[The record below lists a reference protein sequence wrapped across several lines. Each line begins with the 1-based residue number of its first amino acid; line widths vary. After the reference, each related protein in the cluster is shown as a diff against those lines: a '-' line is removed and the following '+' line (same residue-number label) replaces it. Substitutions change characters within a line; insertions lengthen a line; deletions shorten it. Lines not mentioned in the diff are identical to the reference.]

1 MTPEP
6 EIRASAKAPA
16 APRLASL
23 DALRGADMLCI
34 LGLDAF
40 FHALRA
46 LFPQSGAARFL
57 AEQFSHKAWEGL
69 ALYDLIFPLFVFVA
83 GASMAFS
90 LEKKRSRGES
100 PARIVA
106 ELFRRA
112 ALLAL
117 IGFALQGGL
126 SFAFAETRFPS
137 VLALIGISGAL
148 GGTIAVLLRTPRRV
162 LAATL
167 ALSAAFAALQL
178 FGGDFTPENSL
189 NAKLDRLLLPG
200 KLHGGVFDPEGILC
214 VAGATVSV
222 LFGFLAGTLLRAEN
236 LAPRRKILVL
246 LAAGAALLLAA
257 WGADALGLP
266 VVKKLWTQSFVFAAA
281 GWSAL
286 LLALF
291 HLLFDVLPGVPA
303 LRAVAYFF
311 RVVGV
316 NALAIYA
323 LQWVFD
329 FFGLS
334 RLLFGG
340 VAGLCG
346 GAGTLVLVAGAI
358 LLKWLLLRALER
370 RKIFIKIG

>member
-6 EIRASAKAPA
+6 EIRAEAKTPA

-23 DALRGADMLCI
+23 DALRGADTLCI

-40 FHALRA
+40 FHALGA

-57 AEQFSHKAWEGL
+57 VGQFTHKAWEGL

-90 LEKKRSRGES
+90 LAKKRERGER
-100 PARIVA
+100 ATRIVA

-117 IGFALQGGL
+117 LGFALQGGL

-148 GGTIAVLLRTPRRV
+148 GGTLAVLLRTPRRV

-167 ALSAAFAALQL
+167 ALSAALAAAQIL
-178 FGGDFTPENSL
+178 GGDFTPENSL
-189 NAKLDRLLLPG
+189 NARLDRLLLPG
-200 KLHGGVFDPEGILC
+200 RLYGGVFDPEGILC

-236 LAPRRKILVL
+236 IAPRRKILVL

-257 WGADALGLP
+257 GIADALGLP

-281 GWSAL
+281 GWSATA
-286 LLALF
+286 LAAF
-291 HLLFDVLPGVPA
+291 HLLFDVLPGGRA

-340 VAGLCG
+340 VAGFFG
-346 GAGTLVLVAGAI
+346 EAGTLVLVAGAI

-370 RKIFIKIG
+370 RKIFLKIG

>member
-1 MTPEP
+1 M
-6 EIRASAKAPA
+6 
-16 APRLASL
+16 
-23 DALRGADMLCI
+23 
-34 LGLDAF
+34 
-40 FHALRA
+40 
-46 LFPQSGAARFL
+46 
-57 AEQFSHKAWEGL
+57 
-69 ALYDLIFPLFVFVA
+69 
-83 GASMAFS
+83 
-90 LEKKRSRGES
+90 
-100 PARIVA
+100 
-106 ELFRRA
+106 
-112 ALLAL
+112 
-117 IGFALQGGL
+117 
-126 SFAFAETRFPS
+126 
-137 VLALIGISGAL
+137 
-148 GGTIAVLLRTPRRV
+148 
-162 LAATL
+162 
-167 ALSAAFAALQL
+167 
-178 FGGDFTPENSL
+178 
-189 NAKLDRLLLPG
+189 
-200 KLHGGVFDPEGILC
+200 
-214 VAGATVSV
+214 

-340 VAGLCG
+340 VAELCG